1 MHESRNVCSFPFR
14 TQLSPHGT
22 IQLCPGKIHAH
33 IWNGHKWV
41 WNTFLDDHSSYYQK
55 RGIKTTLGRS
65 KVPFLYQTSL
75 HPSNEEVDFFD
86 FSLVLSKKSGGTGTN
101 NGARGTAT
109 NKSAKDTGTNDGGG
123 GTGTIDSARDGTNQ
137 WSWNY
142 RHQLMMLDMYWHQWQ
157 QWR

>member
-1 MHESRNVCSFPFR
+1 
-14 TQLSPHGT
+14 
-22 IQLCPGKIHAH
+22 
-33 IWNGHKWV
+33 
-41 WNTFLDDHSSYYQK
+41 
-55 RGIKTTLGRS
+55 
-65 KVPFLYQTSL
+65 LYQTSL

-137 WSWNY
+137 
-142 RHQLMMLDMYWHQWQ
+142 
-157 QWR
+157 